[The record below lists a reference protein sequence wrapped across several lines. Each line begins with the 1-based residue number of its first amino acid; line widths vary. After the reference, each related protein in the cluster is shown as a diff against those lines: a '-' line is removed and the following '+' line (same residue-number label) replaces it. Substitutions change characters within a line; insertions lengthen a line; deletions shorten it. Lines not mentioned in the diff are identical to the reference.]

1 MPSARLLA
9 KALMM
14 RHRGLMRPK
23 LERCMSAV
31 CIGGCIGVS
40 RSFITWTA
48 KSHLSHLSHPH
59 LRPLSWKS
67 TKFGSP
73 VFSLTRPRARSVSVS
88 SIAQLTQQAVDVS
101 SGFVA
106 FAAKAYGILLLAVF
120 LLQRKLIYL
129 PSGQVADPRVYG
141 GEVIQIAGDSGTT
154 SAAMFFRPQGSKPTI
169 VFFHGNADQL
179 GWGPADLGS
188 QFSQAGYGFYGIEYP
203 GYGLA
208 RPGSPTEESIYT
220 SAEAMLNHLEEKL
233 SVDKASVVLV
243 GQSIGCGA
251 AVEMA
256 KRGFGRKLVLLSPF
270 TSLPR
275 LSQRIYPIF
284 APALKLCP
292 FLLLD
297 KFDNLAKAKDVK
309 IQTLVIHG
317 DEDEIIPFDMGQEL
331 SDAIPGSML
340 IAAKGFG
347 HNDLFNYPT
356 LLKHIAMFASK
367 GAS

>member
-1 MPSARLLA
+1 
-9 KALMM
+9 
-14 RHRGLMRPK
+14 
-23 LERCMSAV
+23 MSAV

-169 VFFHGNADQL
+169 VLLDNML
-179 GWGPADLGS
+179 RVLRILSIKSEVIDLS
-188 QFSQAGYGFYGIEYP
+188 RRRAQKIKQGI
-203 GYGLA
+203 
-208 RPGSPTEESIYT
+208 
-220 SAEAMLNHLEEKL
+220 
-233 SVDKASVVLV
+233 
-243 GQSIGCGA
+243 
-251 AVEMA
+251 
-256 KRGFGRKLVLLSPF
+256 
-270 TSLPR
+270 
-275 LSQRIYPIF
+275 
-284 APALKLCP
+284 LCP
-292 FLLLD
+292 RCLYFATAQD
-297 KFDNLAKAKDVK
+297 KTMSLTWD
-309 IQTLVIHG
+309 H
-317 DEDEIIPFDMGQEL
+317 
-331 SDAIPGSML
+331 
-340 IAAKGFG
+340 
-347 HNDLFNYPT
+347 
-356 LLKHIAMFASK
+356 
-367 GAS
+367 